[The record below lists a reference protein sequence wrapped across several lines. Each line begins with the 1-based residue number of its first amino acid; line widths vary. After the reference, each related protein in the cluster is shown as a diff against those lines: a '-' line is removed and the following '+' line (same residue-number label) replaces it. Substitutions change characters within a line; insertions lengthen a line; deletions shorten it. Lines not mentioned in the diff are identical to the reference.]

1 MIILKSSFY
10 NHRLSSCVLESLRGT
25 ILCFILT
32 RSRHGISEGFVWL
45 TFSPDYLTSSQL
57 DSLWNRRRPSLW
69 SGINKQGSC
78 RLEGG
83 LGGPWRKILWSVPL
97 QKRFQV
103 SQEYKMKRRDY
114 LLYKSERKSKGECNI
129 WTKSNHWNRLCC
141 NYCNYTHSYFEHD
154 KWLHREP
161 YLPLRLELPHISSI
175 LPSHVIIIY

>member
-1 MIILKSSFY
+1 MFWRALEV
-10 NHRLSSCVLESLRGT
+10 LSYALFWQGPDMALVRGLCGWLLVLT
-25 ILCFILT
+25 ILLQANWT
-32 RSRHGISEGFVWL
+32 V
-45 TFSPDYLTSSQL
+45 
-57 DSLWNRRRPSLW
+57 WNRRRPSLW

-129 WTKSNHWNRLCC
+129 WTKSNHWNRLSC